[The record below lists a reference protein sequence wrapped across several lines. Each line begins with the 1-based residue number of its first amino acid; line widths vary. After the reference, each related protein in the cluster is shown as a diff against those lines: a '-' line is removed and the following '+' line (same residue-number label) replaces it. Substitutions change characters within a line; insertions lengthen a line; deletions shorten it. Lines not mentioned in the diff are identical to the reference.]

1 MFLAKFLG
9 PYGESLAEMLLAN
22 LHVKILGMHVY
33 IVDASGLKETT
44 HFSVGHTYVLRSYDL
59 FVTNELVN
67 LSYCGNLLEFKK
79 AGRL

>member
-1 MFLAKFLG
+1 MFLAMFLG

-33 IVDASGLKETT
+33 IVDASGLKNYP
-44 HFSVGHTYVLRSYDL
+44 FQCRTYVLRSYDL